1 MSWSGFRAVHLTA
14 VPCCFLKTVIYASHV
29 TEEKKQGLNPEL
41 QALFTAILLIV
52 DIFLVELF
60 TSLDQTYI
68 SGCNG

>member
-41 QALFTAILLIV
+41 QARIPCFKVLSFGAL
-52 DIFLVELF
+52 
-60 TSLDQTYI
+60 
-68 SGCNG
+68 